1 MIDQHFI
8 GRVLLET
15 GTISKEEYNTAI
27 RESKK
32 ARKSLHEILLS
43 KGKVTVD
50 EIVQAITIH
59 LDITLLKEAL
69 GMTNGPDPLRRA
81 TGRPLGSYLERISLL
96 FKTGIL
102 MGGETNMNSLV
113 GLLLREAPSVMN
125 AERATIFLA
134 DFETKQLYSHVG
146 VGLSYGQIRIP
157 WETGIAGWV
166 FTHGESLNI
175 PHPYSDPRFNREVDL
190 ETGYRTKNLLCVPL
204 RSPGGPIIGV
214 FQVLNKRAGVFTST
228 DLEILE
234 ILASQA
240 TRSIEKALEWDHLTR
255 STSVAGRQEM
265 GSIEFFHQT
274 DPLDAIVGN
283 SASMQEMRALI
294 LKVAPTETTILIQGE
309 SGTGKELV
317 ARAIHGLS
325 PRSGG
330 PMITLNCA
338 AVPSEL
344 IESELFGHKRG
355 SFTGAIGDQMGV
367 FTSAH
372 GGTLFLDEIETTSP
386 AMQVKLLRALQ
397 VGEIRP
403 VGETTTHTVDVRLVA
418 ATNQDLNR
426 LMSEGRF
433 RDDLFYR
440 VNVFPI
446 TIPPLRERPED
457 IPLLITHFLD
467 KLSEQTGKIVRGID
481 PVAQELL
488 VRFPWPGNVREL
500 ENELERCH
508 LLTSEGRAISV
519 RSLSGRITGAVENLQ
534 KQESAPER
542 MTMKRAVE
550 TVEKKMVQEALR
562 TCNGNKTAAAKVL
575 GLSRQGLLNK
585 LHKFRIAER

>member
-15 GTISKEEYNTAI
+15 GTITKDDYTTAI

-32 ARKSLHEILLS
+32 VGKSLHQILLA

-69 GMTNGPDPLRRA
+69 GMTNGPGPLRLS
-81 TGRPLGSYLERISLL
+81 GRPLGSYLERISLL

-175 PHPYSDPRFNREVDL
+175 PEPYSDPRFNRGVDL
-190 ETGYRTKNLLCVPL
+190 QTGYRTRNVLCVPL

-228 DLEILE
+228 DQEILE

-240 TRSIEKALEWDHLTR
+240 TRSIEKALEWDNLRR
-255 STSVAGRQEM
+255 STSVAEKQEI
-265 GSIEFFHQT
+265 GFKEFLHQRS
-274 DPLDAIVGN
+274 PLDAIVGN
-283 SASMQEMRALI
+283 STAMRELRAI
-294 LKVAPTETTILIQGE
+294 IVKVAPTETTILIQGE

-325 PRSGG
+325 PRSNG
-330 PMITLNCA
+330 PMTTLNCA

-344 IESELFGHKRG
+344 IESELFGHKKG
-355 SFTGAIGDQMGV
+355 SFTGAIGDHTGV
-367 FTSAH
+367 FRSAH
-372 GGTLFLDEIETTSP
+372 GGTLFLDEIEAMSP

-403 VGETTTHTVDVRLVA
+403 VGDTVTHTVDVRLVA

-426 LMSEGRF
+426 LMREGRF
-433 RDDLFYR
+433 REDLFYR

-446 TIPPLRERPED
+446 TIPPLRERTHD
-457 IPLLITHFLD
+457 IPLLISHFLD
-467 KLSEQTGKIVRGID
+467 KLSQQTGKIVRGID
-481 PVAQELL
+481 PAALDLL
-488 VRFPWPGNVREL
+488 VRFHWPGNVREL
-500 ENELERCH
+500 ENELERSH
-508 LLTSEGRAISV
+508 VLTSEGRSISV
-519 RSLSGRITGAVENLQ
+519 RSLSRRITSSVENL
-534 KQESAPER
+534 
-542 MTMKRAVE
+542 MKDKAKPQVRTLKSSVE
-550 TVEKKMVQEALR
+550 EVEKKMIREALQRCDGNR
-562 TCNGNKTAAAKVL
+562 TAVATLL

-585 LHKFRIAER
+585 LYKFGLAER